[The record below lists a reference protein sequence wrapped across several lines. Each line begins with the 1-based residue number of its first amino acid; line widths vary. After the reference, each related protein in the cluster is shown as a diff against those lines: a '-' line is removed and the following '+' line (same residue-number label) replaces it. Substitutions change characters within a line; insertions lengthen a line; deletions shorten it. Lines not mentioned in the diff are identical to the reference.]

1 MVGVVEHSNQG
12 SLECSLLVLVDQMDL
27 EAFPSVVFVVAVKD
41 AVVAAFAVD
50 AVGVGADAD
59 VAEVEIVASGAVAEI
74 VDNVENLLGLDRE

>member
-50 AVGVGADAD
+50 AVGAD
-59 VAEVEIVASGAVAEI
+59 VAEVEIVASGVVAEI